1 MRACVFRFT
10 ALRPLAFGVVVFFAL
25 PACMPETAERAPD
38 AQDAAPAAS
47 GSAAPNTPAAK
58 PSRTAVMPEDTC
70 GAGPQIMLVGE
81 YVDGRS
87 FEGLAPIVRVI
98 GPKQAVTKDYRP
110 NRLNIE
116 YDNKGM
122 IRRLFCG

>member
-1 MRACVFRFT
+1 MRACVFRFA
-10 ALRPLAFGVVVFFAL
+10 ALRPLAFGLAVFFAL
-25 PACMPETAERAPD
+25 PACLPETEERAPD
-38 AQDAAPAAS
+38 APAADHAAPRA
-47 GSAAPNTPAAK
+47 PAAK
-58 PSRTAVMPEDTC
+58 PSPTMAMPEDTC
-70 GAGPQIMLVGE
+70 GAGAQIMLVGE

-116 YDNKGM
+116 YDSKGM

>member
-1 MRACVFRFT
+1 MIFT
-10 ALRPLAFGVVVFFAL
+10 SLQSVQLRPLTLVLAAFMAL
-25 PACMPETAERAPD
+25 SACMPEAPD
-38 AQDAAPAAS
+38 REHAPSSEAGSDAPKRPA
-47 GSAAPNTPAAK
+47 TK
-58 PSRTAVMPEDTC
+58 PSPTVVIPEDTC
-70 GAGPQIMLVGE
+70 GARAQIMLVGE

-116 YDNKGM
+116 YDSKGM